1 MGYTVNTDPHDR
13 PRRHWIA
20 LWTTPENVCEIFD
33 SYALPLQVYETTQ
46 PLMDWINTLWK
57 YVVRSSKSLQS
68 LYSQSCGDHALMY
81 LRHRARVED
90 MRKFFKLFSR
100 HDYVANDHKV
110 DQMLKRLIEKRSFT
124 RRIVYDLRQTRIKL
138 VNVFLEKNKAFV

>member
-20 LWTTPENVCEIFD
+20 LWTTPENVCEIFYR
-33 SYALPLQVYETTQ
+33 YALPLQVYETTQ
-46 PLMDWINTLWK
+46 PLIDWINTLWK

-90 MRKFFKLFSR
+90 MRKFLKLFSR

-110 DQMLKRLIEKRSFT
+110 GQMLKRLIEK
-124 RRIVYDLRQTRIKL
+124 DLSQEESCMTSGRL
-138 VNVFLEKNKAFV
+138 ASNL